1 MSTSLAASV
10 VIPTRNRANL
20 LALTLRSV
28 LGQRDVDIEV
38 VVVDDGDGPETAAL
52 VNALEDARVRLI
64 RNSEPRG
71 ECGARN
77 CGVAAAQREWVA
89 FCDDDDLWAPDKLFS
104 QLVAAA
110 DEHAAW
116 VYAGHVEV
124 DLHLR
129 VLSGSPPPSPD
140 EVIRDLGRHNS
151 VPAGASNVVA
161 KSDALAAA
169 GPFDTTLRTSG
180 DWDQWLRLARTAGRP
195 ACVPR
200 PFVALRVH
208 PGMVSRRADWIL
220 NDIEV
225 VARRYGIPVD
235 RARHHR
241 WAAWMS
247 LEDQRRGVALK
258 YYAKAVAA
266 GDWLSVGRAVVA
278 LLDPGI
284 AQRRIAADGPWA
296 REARVWLDELLA
308 GVRR

>member
-28 LGQRDVDIEV
+28 LRQRDVDIEV

-52 VNALEDARVRLI
+52 VNALQDARVRLI

-89 FCDDDDLWAPDKLFS
+89 FCDDDDLWAPDKLS
-104 QLVAAA
+104 AQLVAAA

-140 EVIRDLGRHNS
+140 DPSPRYRRKLPVFVGGR
-151 VPAGASNVVA
+151 
-161 KSDALAAA
+161 
-169 GPFDTTLRTSG
+169 
-180 DWDQWLRLARTAGRP
+180 
-195 ACVPR
+195 
-200 PFVALRVH
+200 
-208 PGMVSRRADWIL
+208 
-220 NDIEV
+220 
-225 VARRYGIPVD
+225 
-235 RARHHR
+235 
-241 WAAWMS
+241 
-247 LEDQRRGVALK
+247 
-258 YYAKAVAA
+258 VAA
-266 GDWLSVGRAVVA
+266 
-278 LLDPGI
+278 PY
-284 AQRRIAADGPWA
+284 AAPICLKATGPPSF
-296 REARVWLDELLA
+296 R
-308 GVRR
+308 